1 MPRDGGM
8 TIASI
13 NSVINN
19 YIYSES
25 PRRRF
30 VGVGSRLGYRDEAR
44 EVNLVCDS
52 TWNKMAHG
60 ATWEEVSTLWKLLT
74 LI

>member
-13 NSVINN
+13 NSVIYS
-19 YIYSES
+19 YIYSGS

-30 VGVGSRLGYRDEAR
+30 VGVGGQSGYRDEAR
-44 EVNLVCDS
+44 EVNSVRDGTS
-52 TWNKMAHG
+52 NKMAHS
-60 ATWEEVSTLWKLLT
+60 ATWEEVSTL
-74 LI
+74 